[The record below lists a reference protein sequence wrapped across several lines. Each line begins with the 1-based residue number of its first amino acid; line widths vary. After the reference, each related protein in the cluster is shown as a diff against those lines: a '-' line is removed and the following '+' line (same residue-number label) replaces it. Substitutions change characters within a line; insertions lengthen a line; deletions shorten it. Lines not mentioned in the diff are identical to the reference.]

1 MKPARTIVGIKLTH
15 DGALAVLQGNTL
27 TGVIEC
33 EKTANGPRHAPLN
46 ELDLVSGYLTQ
57 VDLDRHSVDDWVV
70 DGWFTQG
77 KREESP
83 AAEFHHEPIL
93 KVRARGSVADI
104 PVAAYR
110 EYDNVDPLEGRTF
123 DAQLP
128 GVAMRYRS
136 HFHTS
141 GHLASGYCTSPAARD
156 GRTALALVWDGGVS
170 PRAYVVDPQRRRAV
184 ALGPILPLK
193 GNVYA
198 LVVARFAPFIPPAGA
213 DKEALGRHELE
224 VPGKAMAYAG
234 LGAVDE
240 EFYDFMTQCI
250 AKVSAREPFAL
261 LPRALA
267 TEIAE
272 GAVQRAITSAD
283 ALCTWQQLVGDLL
296 EGAIAGCVA
305 ENGLEDVPV
314 ILTGGCAL
322 NIGWNSRLRD
332 SERLG
337 QVWAPPFPN
346 DSGSAIG
353 TACAEMMR
361 QQANWSVDWDVYS
374 GPALVSEPIPDGWS
388 KSAADPRSVAKLL
401 HDGAIVMILDGK
413 AELGP
418 RALGHRSIVA
428 AATTEA
434 ARDRLNAIKQ
444 REWYRPVAPLC
455 LEDRASEVFDP
466 GGCDPYMLFQHRVR
480 DAWRQQIPAVTH
492 VDGTARLQT
501 VRRDQDSMLFELL
514 ENYAA
519 ISGIPVLCNTSA
531 NLPGRGFFP
540 SLAAGLSWGGV
551 DYVWSAGYLYQRTP
565 ALED

>member
-1 MKPARTIVGIKLTH
+1 MKQSRTIAGLKLTH
-15 DGALAVLQGNTL
+15 DGALAVLHGNTL
-27 TGVIEC
+27 TSVIEC
-33 EKTANGPRHAPLN
+33 EKVANGLRHAPLN
-46 ELDLVSGYLTQ
+46 ELDLVADYLTQ
-57 VDLDRHSVDDWVV
+57 VGVDLNSVDDWVV

-77 KREESP
+77 AREESP
-83 AAEFHHEPIL
+83 TMEFHHEPIL
-93 KVRARGSVADI
+93 KVKAHGSVTDI
-104 PVAAYR
+104 SVAAYR
-110 EYDNVDPLEGRTF
+110 EHNKVNPLEGCTF
-123 DAQLP
+123 DSQLP
-128 GVAMRYRS
+128 CVAMRYRS

-156 GRTALALVWDGGVS
+156 GRMALVLVWDGGVS

-193 GNVYA
+193 GSVYA

-213 DKEALGRHELE
+213 DKETLGRHELE

-234 LGAVDE
+234 LGTVDE

-250 AKVSAREPFAL
+250 KKLSAREPFAL
-261 LPRALA
+261 LPHALA

-272 GAVQRAITSAD
+272 GARKQAIKSAD
-283 ALCTWQQLVGDLL
+283 ALRTWQQLVGDLL
-296 EGAIAGCVA
+296 EDAIAGCVA
-305 ENGLEDVPV
+305 ENDLEDVPV
-314 ILTGGCAL
+314 IVTGGCAL

-346 DSGSAIG
+346 DSGSALG

-361 QQANWSVDWDVYS
+361 QQANWSIDWDVYS
-374 GPALVSEPIPDGWS
+374 GPPLVSDPMPAGWS
-388 KSAADPRSVAKLL
+388 KSVADPRTVAKLL

-434 ARDRLNAIKQ
+434 VRDRLNEIKR
-444 REWYRPVAPLC
+444 REWYRPVAPIC

-480 DAWRQQIPAVTH
+480 DAWRHKIPAVTH

-501 VRRDQDSMLFELL
+501 IRRDQDSMLFELL
-514 ENYAA
+514 ESYAA

-531 NLPGRGFFP
+531 NLPGKGFFP

-551 DYVWSAGYLYQRTP
+551 DYAWSEGYLYHRTS
-565 ALED
+565 ET